1 MDSDQTII
9 ELQKI
14 IGKLESV
21 PTQPDKWDATV
32 KSRIYYEVR
41 ECTLDLIR
49 LKNTLEQKWHCT
61 T

>member
-1 MDSDQTII
+1 MDSNQTII

-21 PTQPDKWDATV
+21 PTRPDKWDASI

-41 ECTLDLIR
+41 ECIVDLIK
-49 LKNTLEQKWHCT
+49 LKNKFEQK
-61 T
+61 